1 MTWACQSRRFKNPM
15 FEQLIPGGR
24 ISSVLP
30 RFLVF
35 VLLAG
40 WGGFI
45 QAEEAREIGLE
56 TQLFVDDWILDDLQG
71 AVRRLNPLRKHP
83 QNPILKPDRPWEG
96 DYTAPNFVV
105 YDEADRLFKMWYVYI
120 KRESKRGDPHL
131 KPGRKGL
138 AYAVSRDGVNWE
150 KPELGR
156 VTVPGFGKKT
166 NTVPHVPSIYDTHE
180 SDPQKRYKAVIGTG
194 DRSRGMGV
202 AWSPDGLDWT
212 LYEGNPVVGKKVGNG
227 RVVWDD
233 RIEKYLGYFRPLPA
247 PPLAAMN
254 NVGLR
259 VIGRSVSPDFL
270 SWTLPEDQVV
280 MTPDVLDPPDT
291 QFYMTTVFKDRGVY
305 FSLVSVY
312 HVNSQMVDIQ
322 LLFSRD
328 GIDWQRVGNRHPI
341 LTYGMPDRFDSH
353 QVYVKSPP
361 LILDGEIRVYY
372 QGQDE
377 AHLLTPGDLS
387 VLAHRPEALAPQP
400 GQRCGHRAPE
410 HESIHR
416 KGWTIALSI
425 RT

>member
-1 MTWACQSRRFKNPM
+1 MKGVRGGIRTSIVSRYVPLSWSAGRGYNSRELGLDGWSEGSGTVKKRRDVRLVLVAAVPIAVVRLLGRPLLVVLSGTVIRIRMTWACQSRCFKNPM

-24 ISSVLP
+24 IGSVLP

-150 KPELGR
+150 KSELGL

-194 DRSRGMGV
+194 DRSRGMV
-202 AWSPDGLDWT
+202 DS
-212 LYEGNPVVGKKVGNG
+212 
-227 RVVWDD
+227 
-233 RIEKYLGYFRPLPA
+233 I
-247 PPLAAMN
+247 
-254 NVGLR
+254 
-259 VIGRSVSPDFL
+259 
-270 SWTLPEDQVV
+270 
-280 MTPDVLDPPDT
+280 VL
-291 QFYMTTVFKDRGVY
+291 V
-305 FSLVSVY
+305 
-312 HVNSQMVDIQ
+312 
-322 LLFSRD
+322 
-328 GIDWQRVGNRHPI
+328 
-341 LTYGMPDRFDSH
+341 
-353 QVYVKSPP
+353 
-361 LILDGEIRVYY
+361 
-372 QGQDE
+372 
-377 AHLLTPGDLS
+377 
-387 VLAHRPEALAPQP
+387 P
-400 GQRCGHRAPE
+400 GQGPG
-410 HESIHR
+410 S
-416 KGWTIALSI
+416 
-425 RT
+425 